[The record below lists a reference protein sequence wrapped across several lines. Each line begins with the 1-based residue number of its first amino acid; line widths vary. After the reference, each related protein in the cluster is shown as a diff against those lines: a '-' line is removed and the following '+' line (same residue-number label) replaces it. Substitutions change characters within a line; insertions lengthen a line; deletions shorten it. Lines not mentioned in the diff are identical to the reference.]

1 MAISS
6 REQLKNRDFEEIDF
20 VELPPAQAIR
30 YLKSFYKANLDIN
43 KPLRLNFIFLLCK
56 RLLYEPVAYLYYSI
70 KSHIRKGFPIGVEIK
85 IIFLSLCKQRMKKV
99 VVNKKNSDFK

>member
-1 MAISS
+1 MATSS

-20 VELPPAQAIR
+20 VELPPAQVIR

-70 KSHIRKGFPIGVEIK
+70 RSHIGKGFLFVVIMKV
-85 IIFLSLCKQRMKKV
+85 IFLRLCK
-99 VVNKKNSDFK
+99 